1 MNTYKNWMIACSNDI
16 QVFQE
21 WRQQLDKLCKKVYL
35 IDTDDMGF
43 DTDQLMKLWM
53 ESSTPEE
60 VSDYFGLKY
69 DLTRAEDVMLR
80 G

>member
-1 MNTYKNWMIACSNDI
+1 MMACSNDI
-16 QVFQE
+16 QIFQE
-21 WRQQLDKLCKKVYL
+21 WRQKLDEFCKKLYF

-43 DTDQLMKLWM
+43 DKDQLIRLWM
-53 ESSTPEE
+53 EGSTPRE

-69 DLTRAEDVMLR
+69 DLTRAEDVMVR